1 MSMQNIRFYDFDKF
15 RVDVVACS
23 LNCQGSL
30 VQIPPKTF
38 DLLLLLIE
46 NKDQWVSKDYLME
59 ELWSGFAADSN
70 NVDQHISNL
79 RKILGGEEY
88 RDNEAQRQRYIKSER
103 GLGVRLQVPVTEI
116 RYEDKSKVE
125 DDEAKIEIA
134 GETSPL
140 PPTKNR
146 TVSFIALAAGAVL
159 LLVGIF
165 AWNVQRKT
173 DQASAS
179 NQNQAAQT
187 TAGASATPKNTR
199 QEIRSPSDEEAVKRV
214 VRESQMLET
223 LTFYAH
229 PEQFDQEQL
238 KQYWLPTMQGG
249 KAFAAVQDSINRLRN
264 KKRHYGSESK
274 SEQFDFRYVRIFSPR
289 DYAEVGT
296 TEIWFVPIYNDDGSR
311 VLDRNVRLGPYTV
324 DYILKKIDG
333 VWLLEE
339 NSTPRASQY
348 VIPKPSPT
356 QH

>member
-1 MSMQNIRFYDFDKF
+1 MSMQNIRFYEFDKF
-15 RVDVVACS
+15 RVDVAARS
-23 LNCQGSL
+23 LSCQETPF
-30 VQIPPKTF
+30 QIPPKTF

-46 NKDQWVSKDYLME
+46 NKDQWVSKDFLME
-59 ELWSGFAADSN
+59 ELWSGFAPDSN
-70 NVDQHISNL
+70 NVDQHLSKL
-79 RKILGGEEY
+79 RKILGGKEY
-88 RDNEAQRQRYIKSER
+88 RDNEAQRQRYIKTER

-116 RYEDKSKVE
+116 RHKDESKVE
-125 DDEAKIEIA
+125 EAEAKIEIA
-134 GETSPL
+134 GETSP
-140 PPTKNR
+140 PPAKNS
-146 TVSFIALAAGAVL
+146 TASFIVLAAEAVL

-238 KQYWLPTMQGG
+238 KQYWLPATQGG
-249 KAFAAVQDSINRLRN
+249 KASAAVQDSINRLRN
-264 KKRHYGSESK
+264 KKRHYGTESRN
-274 SEQFDFRYVRIFSPR
+274 EQFDFRYVRIFSPR

-296 TEIWFVPIYNDDGSR
+296 TEIWFVPLYNEDGSR